1 MNPEMLKARTRRFA
15 LDVVRLYDTFPAH
28 GAARII
34 GVQLLRAATS
44 VAANYRAAC
53 RSKSHADF
61 ISKIGTVEE
70 EADET
75 LFWLEMLR
83 VSGLIPERDLTALLR
98 EADELTAIM
107 TASGRSAKRRT
118 VSRPAG
124 RIRQSAIRNPQSAIL
139 DPP

>member
-1 MNPEMLKARTRRFA
+1 MNPEMLKARTREFA
-15 LDVVRLYDTFPAH
+15 LDVVRLCETFSDH
-28 GAARII
+28 GAVHIL
-34 GVQLLRAATS
+34 GNQLLRAATS

-70 EADET
+70 EADES

-83 VSGLIPERDLTALLR
+83 DSGLTPESDLTALLR

-118 VSRPAG
+118 ASRSG
-124 RIRQSAIRNPQSAIL
+124 DRTRQSAIRNPQSAIA